1 MKDQEI
7 NIAIA
12 VACGWCGPT
21 PPYHLIDAAMAQP
34 EDYCNDLNA
43 MHEAEETL
51 SQEQAFKFVE
61 FLEMVVKHKSN
72 PWSWIWLT
80 SHASA
85 RQRADAFLR
94 TKGLWREAIVEGGK

>member
-1 MKDQEI
+1 MKDIEI

-43 MHEAEETL
+43 MHEAEKAVLWSDNALWQKYTDNLNLL
-51 SQEQAFKFVE
+51 S
-61 FLEMVVKHKSN
+61 KSLA
-72 PWSWIWLT
+72 PVL
-80 SHASA
+80 HASA
-85 RQRADAFLR
+85 RQRAEAFLR
-94 TKGLWREAIVEGGK
+94 TKGLWREAVVEGGK